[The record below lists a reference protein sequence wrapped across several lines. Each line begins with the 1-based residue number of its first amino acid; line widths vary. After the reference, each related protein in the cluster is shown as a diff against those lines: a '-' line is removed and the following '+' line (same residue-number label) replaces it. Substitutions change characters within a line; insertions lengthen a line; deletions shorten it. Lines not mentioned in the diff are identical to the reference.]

1 MGKNRFITYFNF
13 LLASAFLF
21 WGTVLPFLFPVFL
34 FLAVMYI
41 ASGLRL
47 YFKDDT
53 QSPPKTGRL
62 IILPLLCMN
71 VLLFLF
77 LFRLFPLFALSVLI
91 SVCALTFFRIFQLFY
106 LLSASLI
113 ITLSFLVA
121 FPALTNDKGKIE
133 TRFVTLIKESKSA
146 RNIFTDDAEE
156 NLYFTAHSPAGRKSG
171 IIFETL
177 FRIDLNRK
185 RKPESL
191 VYYFCPGGVYDN
203 KRKKLFVINQ
213 DSDEL
218 LSVNPKKLTI
228 LKKRLIHRDPDDIFL
243 DEKRDRIL
251 VLFEEGA
258 AALYDPDTL
267 NEIQFTRW
275 QCCVSSKGA
284 LSEKNDMLYV
294 AHTFNPVIVSL
305 ARLTGLQQIRRKQL
319 GLSSWW
325 VSLNQSESQL
335 YVTDFF
341 LGKVYVLNPQTLD
354 VINSAWVQSGIR
366 AVIVDEKRELIYAGN
381 YLNPYLLI
389 MNSDFKVIKKVYIGH
404 FCRSLKLLRNG
415 RLFAATAIGLLE
427 VHIDKILKEK
437 M

>member
-1 MGKNRFITYFNF
+1 MGKNRFISYFNF
-13 LLASAFLF
+13 LLASAFVF
-21 WGTVLPFLFPVFL
+21 WGTVIPFLFPVFL

-41 ASGLRL
+41 ASGLNL
-47 YFKDDT
+47 YFKGDT

-62 IILPLLCMN
+62 IMIPLLCVN

-77 LFRLFPLFALSVLI
+77 MIRLFPLFTTSVLI
-91 SVCALTFFRIFQLFY
+91 TVYALAAFKVFQPFY
-106 LLSASLI
+106 LFSVTFI
-113 ITLSFLVA
+113 FMLSFLIA
-121 FPALTNDKGKIE
+121 FPALINDKGRIE
-133 TRFVTLIKESKSA
+133 SRHVTLIKESKSA
-146 RNIFTDDAEE
+146 RNIFTDDTEKI
-156 NLYFTAHSPAGRKSG
+156 LYFTAHSPAGRKHG

-177 FRIDLNRK
+177 FRIDLNQK

-203 KRKKLFVINQ
+203 KRKKIFVINQ

-218 LSVNPKKLTI
+218 LTVDPRTMSI
-228 LKKRLIHRDPDDIFL
+228 LKKKLVHRDPDDIFL
-243 DEKRDRIL
+243 DKKRDRLL

-258 AALYDPDTL
+258 AAFYDPDTL

-294 AHTFNPVIVSL
+294 AHTFNPAIVSI

-341 LGKVYVLNPQTLD
+341 LGKVYVLNPLTLD
-354 VINSAWVQSGIR
+354 VTNSAWVQSGIR

-427 VHIDKILKEK
+427 VHVDKIF
-437 M
+437 